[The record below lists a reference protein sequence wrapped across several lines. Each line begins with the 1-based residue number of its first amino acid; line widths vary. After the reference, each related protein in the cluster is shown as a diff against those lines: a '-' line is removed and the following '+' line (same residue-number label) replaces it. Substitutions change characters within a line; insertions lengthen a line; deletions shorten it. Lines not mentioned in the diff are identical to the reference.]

1 MTVQLALLRAINV
14 GGRNKLP
21 MAELKSLC
29 LEMGISQ
36 PETYLQTGNLLFEAT
51 LDEAFKKKFLKRLEA
66 KFGFCPTVIFHEGS
80 YLDRTVIDNPFVELS
95 ETNPNQL
102 LVFFLDQ
109 KPNLVGLAVLEAA
122 IKGEE
127 KIVLVEDR
135 LYVSYYPHGVGK
147 SKLTPSIIEKKL
159 GVEGTSRNWNTVL
172 KIQDRVH
179 NR

>member
-1 MTVQLALLRAINV
+1 MTVQIAFLRAINV

-29 LEMGISQ
+29 LDMGISQ

-51 LDEAFKKKFLKRLEA
+51 LDEAFKKEFLERLEA
-66 KFGFCPTVIFHEGS
+66 QFGFCPTVIFQEGP

-95 ETNPNQL
+95 ETSPNQV
-102 LVFFLDQ
+102 LVFFLDR
-109 KPNLVGLAVLEAA
+109 KPDSKRLAILEAA

-127 KIVLVEDR
+127 KVVLVEDR
-135 LYVSYYPHGVGK
+135 LYVSYHPHGVGK
-147 SKLTPSIIEKKL
+147 SKLTAGIIEKKL

-172 KIQDRVH
+172 KLQGLAH